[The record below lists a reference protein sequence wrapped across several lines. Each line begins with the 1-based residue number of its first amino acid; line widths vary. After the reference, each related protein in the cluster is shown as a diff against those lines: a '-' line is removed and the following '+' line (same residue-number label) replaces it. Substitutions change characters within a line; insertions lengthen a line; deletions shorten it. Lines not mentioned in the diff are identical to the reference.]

1 MEVRHGSGA
10 FISSKEKAQQF
21 LETYKDVNSLQDL
34 KSKLHQSIQRQEE
47 EFANFSQLLNQLLSR
62 TKDVQQRF
70 PFNPYEIQLSAD
82 AINLG
87 KSINEL
93 NIWHSTG
100 ATIVAVQQGDQLLI
114 SPGPYTKLEAG
125 NTIYF
130 VGNELSV
137 GLMHNLFFNEIETNK
152 WNSACFFFVKKQNR
166 QANPLSD
173 KVFMT
178 FRNIPENHSPFFIIA
193 EKGRSDSLLG
203 LTKWPHSVIL
213 WWSFKWQLIKIN
225 M

>member
-1 MEVRHGSGA
+1 MTSTKKKEISFPRYQQIAVAIAERIIDGKYPVGSKIYARSTLASNFNVSPETARKAVNVLVDLEIIEVRHGSGA

-34 KSKLHQSIQRQEE
+34 KNKLTSSISRQEE

-62 TKDVQQRF
+62 TKDIQQRL
-70 PFNPYEIQLSAD
+70 PFNPYELQLTAS

-100 ATIVAVQQGDQLLI
+100 ATVVAVQQGEELLV

-125 NTIYF
+125 NILYF
-130 VGNELSV
+130 VGSELSV
-137 GLMHNLFFNEIETNK
+137 GLMHNLFFNENDTNK
-152 WNSACFFFVKKQNR
+152 
-166 QANPLSD
+166 
-173 KVFMT
+173 
-178 FRNIPENHSPFFIIA
+178 
-193 EKGRSDSLLG
+193 
-203 LTKWPHSVIL
+203 
-213 WWSFKWQLIKIN
+213 
-225 M
+225 